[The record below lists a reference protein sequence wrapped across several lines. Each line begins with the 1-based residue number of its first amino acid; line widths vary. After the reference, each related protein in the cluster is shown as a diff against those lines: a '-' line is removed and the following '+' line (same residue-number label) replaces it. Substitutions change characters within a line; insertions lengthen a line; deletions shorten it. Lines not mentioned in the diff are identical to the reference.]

1 MVHSGNYLFPTFRG
15 ELRPDKP
22 ILIYWLM
29 SLPVRLF
36 GPTELACRFFAPVG
50 AAVACLLTYL
60 MACHL
65 SGPGTGLL
73 AMVILA
79 TTPLLLMT
87 GTAATTDAVLLA
99 TIVGA
104 FAVFESAFREGIKKI
119 HLVGFALTL
128 GAALL
133 TKGPVGL
140 VLPILGMIV
149 ILVVARRFSLTW
161 AGTLLVAAVLASG
174 IFLVWAIPANDA
186 TGGEFLRRGIGYH
199 VVARTVRPIDSH
211 GGNFFLTLPFYIPV
225 VIFAFFP
232 WILFLPGALS
242 AVAGG
247 RVGGRYGRSFLLG
260 WMIPIFLF
268 MSFVST
274 KLPHYIMPIWP
285 ALSLAVAGTIEAA
298 ERGSLSPRDLRW
310 LVYGRWLFAAI
321 GILGGAALV
330 VGPWFVPALGLNPSG
345 GEPFSPGVGVAHRR
359 PGCHTPC
366 DDHPGRTGA
375 LRREVPVCGGYP
387 GSRDCVH
394 YFCGVHA
401 WTSHD

>member
-1 MVHSGNYLFPTFRG
+1 MPCFS
-15 ELRPDKP
+15 LR
-22 ILIYWLM
+22 
-29 SLPVRLF
+29 
-36 GPTELACRFFAPVG
+36 
-50 AAVACLLTYL
+50 
-60 MACHL
+60 L
-65 SGPGTGLL
+65 SEHC
-73 AMVILA
+73 
-79 TTPLLLMT
+79 
-87 GTAATTDAVLLA
+87 
-99 TIVGA
+99 
-104 FAVFESAFREGIKKI
+104 AVFESAFREGIKKI
-119 HLVGFALTL
+119 HLVGFVLTL

-298 ERGSLSPRDLRW
+298 ERGSLSPRDLEMVRLW
-310 LVYGRWLFAAI
+310 SL
-321 GILGGAALV
+321 
-330 VGPWFVPALGLNPSG
+330 
-345 GEPFSPGVGVAHRR
+345 
-359 PGCHTPC
+359 
-366 DDHPGRTGA
+366 A
-375 LRREVPVCGGYP
+375 LRCDRNSWRCDISCGSVVCP
-387 GSRDCVH
+387 
-394 YFCGVHA
+394 
-401 WTSHD
+401 